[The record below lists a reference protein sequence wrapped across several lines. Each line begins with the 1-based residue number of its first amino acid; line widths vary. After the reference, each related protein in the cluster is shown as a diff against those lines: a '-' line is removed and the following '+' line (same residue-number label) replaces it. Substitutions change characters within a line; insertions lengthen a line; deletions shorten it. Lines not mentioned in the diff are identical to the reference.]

1 MFFDENGM
9 LRLDEAVAE
18 RPTFKKIMEDQVVTD
33 AELEEQANL
42 VVSILKR
49 IEETFP
55 PEQLKQVEE
64 LLAETSVLYAANQ
77 YKELQELRH

>member
-9 LRLDEAVAE
+9 LRLDEVVAE
-18 RPTFKKIMEDQVVTD
+18 RPTFKKIMEDQIVTD
-33 AELEEQANL
+33 AELEEQANR

-55 PEQLKQVEE
+55 PEQLKQVEK

>member
-42 VVSILKR
+42 VVSILKH

>member
-9 LRLDEAVAE
+9 LRLDEVVAE
-18 RPTFKKIMEDQVVTD
+18 RPTFKKIMEDQIVTD
-33 AELEEQANL
+33 AELEEQANR

>member
-9 LRLDEAVAE
+9 LRLDEMVAE
-18 RPTFKKIMEDQVVTD
+18 QPTFKKIMEDQVVTD
-33 AELEEQANL
+33 AELEQQANL

-55 PEQLKQVEE
+55 PEYLKQVEE
-64 LLAETSVLYAANQ
+64 LLAETSVLYAASQ
-77 YKELQELRH
+77 YKNLQELRH

>member
-18 RPTFKKIMEDQVVTD
+18 RPTFKKIMEDQVVMD

>member
-33 AELEEQANL
+33 AELEEQAKL

>member
-9 LRLDEAVAE
+9 LRLDEVVAE
-18 RPTFKKIMEDQVVTD
+18 RPTFKKIVEDQIVTD

-42 VVSILKR
+42 VVSVLKR
-49 IEETFP
+49 IEKSFP

-64 LLAETSVLYAANQ
+64 LLAETCVLYAANQ
-77 YKELQELRH
+77 YKELQELCH

>member
-9 LRLDEAVAE
+9 LRLDEVVAE
-18 RPTFKKIMEDQVVTD
+18 RPTFKKIMEDQIVTD

-49 IEETFP
+49 IEATFP